1 MKKILFILITFS
13 TFTNFA
19 QTTEKPNEIK
29 LNALNMIA
37 FKWLDLT
44 YERALNDE
52 SSLGVSFLTRLSD
65 KQLDQE
71 FARKYSVTPYYRYY
85 FSNTDGIA
93 LFGEAFS
100 KINGGLK
107 RTKTEVE
114 GVFKYEDYSD
124 LAFGLGLGAKYY
136 SEGGFVTE
144 VYAGAG
150 RNLFTETAPTVVTR
164 FGASL
169 GYKF

>member
-52 SSLGVSFLTRLSD
+52 SSLGVSFLSRLSD

-100 KINGGLK
+100 KINGGLI
-107 RTKTEVE
+107 RSKTEVE

-124 LAFGLGLGAKYY
+124 LAFGLGLGVKYY

-144 VYAGAG
+144 IYAGAG